1 MQLSKKNINLLEVM
15 HSFKAISKK
24 IIYFVIF
31 QLLLFINPLFSD
43 HLTVKV
49 SGFQNATSPIYVWG
63 YDRKFYFEE
72 ESAPLFMV
80 GERDINNF
88 NRINLKAFP
97 HMVMG
102 LFVYQDLDDNGVF
115 SKDFKGNP
123 LEPYGFSLNPAQN
136 YQEIVFE
143 DIAFDM
149 IKFDDIE
156 ISLKN

>member
-15 HSFKAISKK
+15 HSYMAVSKK
-24 IIYFVIF
+24 VLFFVIF
-31 QLLLFINPLFSD
+31 QLFLFINPSYSD
-43 HLTVKV
+43 HLTVKI

-115 SKDFKGNP
+115 SKDFKGDP
-123 LEPYGFSLNPAQN
+123 LEPYGFSLNPAQD
-136 YQEIVFE
+136 YQEVVFE

-149 IKFDDIE
+149 NKFDE
-156 ISLKN
+156 IDA

>member
-15 HSFKAISKK
+15 HSYMAVSKK
-24 IIYFVIF
+24 VLFFVIF
-31 QLLLFINPLFSD
+31 QLFLFINPSYSD
-43 HLTVKV
+43 HLTVKI

-115 SKDFKGNP
+115 SKDFKGDP
-123 LEPYGFSLNPAQN
+123 LEPYGFSLNPAQD
-136 YQEIVFE
+136 YQEVVFE

-149 IKFDDIE
+149 NKFDEIE

>member
-1 MQLSKKNINLLEVM
+1 M

-24 IIYFVIF
+24 ILFFVIF
-31 QLLLFINPLFSD
+31 QLFFFINPSFSD

-97 HMVMG
+97 HMVIG

-115 SKDFKGNP
+115 SKDFKGDP
-123 LEPYGFSLNPAQN
+123 LEPYGFSLNPAQD

-149 IKFDDIE
+149 NKFDEIE

>member
-15 HSFKAISKK
+15 HSYMAVSKK
-24 IIYFVIF
+24 VLFFFIF
-31 QLLLFINPLFSD
+31 QLFLFINPSYSD

-115 SKDFKGNP
+115 SKDFKGDP
-123 LEPYGFSLNPAQN
+123 LEPYGFSLNPAQD
-136 YQEIVFE
+136 YQEVVFE

-149 IKFDDIE
+149 NKFDEIE

>member
-1 MQLSKKNINLLEVM
+1 M

-24 IIYFVIF
+24 ILFFVIF
-31 QLLLFINPLFSD
+31 QLFFFINLSFSD

-97 HMVMG
+97 HMVIG

-115 SKDFKGNP
+115 SKDFKGDP
-123 LEPYGFSLNPAQN
+123 LEPYGFSLNPAQD

-149 IKFDDIE
+149 NKFDEIE